1 MELRS
6 LPTSKRRDG
15 VSLCVVPLFPSLPS
29 RRGSI
34 LVTLILILVVKETM
48 ILLMCVR
55 LVAVLL
61 LEVK

>member
-6 LPTSKRRDG
+6 LPTSKGRDG
-15 VSLCVVPLFPSLPS
+15 ASLCVVPLSPSLPS

-34 LVTLILILVVKETM
+34 LVTLILIPVVKETM